1 VIKKISNTSL
11 FRKKYISKNKEY
23 TLNSEEILFFE
34 NLNVVFPELNII
46 NKILGLHFYNLNNIE
61 KAILYI
67 KKYNYNLPNSLYLL
81 HINTLI
87 NKKIGNYIDAK
98 YSGEQI
104 LLRRPKNKKNL
115 NNLISIYKKLDD
127 TKNLNK
133 VNKILDN
140 YKNEIY

>member
-1 VIKKISNTSL
+1 MYSSDELYLAYKIGNTEVST
-11 FRKKYISKNKEY
+11 FPFPHMYIN
-23 TLNSEEILFFE
+23 
-34 NLNVVFPELNII
+34 NVF
-46 NKILGLHFYNLNNIE
+46 
-61 KAILYI
+61 
-67 KKYNYNLPNSLYLL
+67 PNSLYLL
-81 HINTLI
+81 HIHTLI

-104 LLRRPKNKKNL
+104 LFRSPKNKKNL
-115 NNLISIYKKLDD
+115 NNLISIYRKLDD